1 MLWWAQTLPSV
12 LADFMKILCILSCC
26 KQISSWKISQ
36 GGLNK
41 SLYWTSFDIH
51 FVKNANAINLLN
63 LMKYSIKRRCIS
75 FGYFLRPVMS
85 YLHITLYFPLLS
97 DGGGWAGGWGG
108 GWGGIKVVPESLR
121 NSLTLPGWNKWRCLN
136 KDTGTGKMN
145 FQKHCL
151 LQFTNRIKT
160 QQKNTKV
167 TFFAIWNSWP
177 CFPTMLIINMNL
189 SHWF

>member
-1 MLWWAQTLPSV
+1 MNFLWHTLCQECKYDQSFEFNEILYKKNMHFIWVFSQTCNVLLAHYVVFPASLWW
-12 LADFMKILCILSCC
+12 
-26 KQISSWKISQ
+26 
-36 GGLNK
+36 
-41 SLYWTSFDIH
+41 
-51 FVKNANAINLLN
+51 
-63 LMKYSIKRRCIS
+63 RR
-75 FGYFLRPVMS
+75 M
-85 YLHITLYFPLLS
+85 
-97 DGGGWAGGWGG
+97 GGGVGG
-108 GWGGIKVVPESLR
+108 GGGGIKVVPESLR